1 MKTAKVTPVFKGG
14 NSADLSNYKPISL
27 LPCFSKILERL
38 MYNRLFNH
46 LSNLKIL
53 YPKQFGFQK
62 GYSTDHA
69 LVQLVDQIYESFECR
84 EYTIGVF
91 KDLSKAFD
99 TVDHNILL
107 KKLEISNISGMH
119 LQWFRN

>member
-14 NSADLSNYKPISL
+14 NSTDLSNYKPISL

-38 MYNRLFNH
+38 MYNRLFKH
-46 LSNLKIL
+46 LSNLKIF

-69 LVQLVDQIYESFECR
+69 LLQLVDQIYESFECR